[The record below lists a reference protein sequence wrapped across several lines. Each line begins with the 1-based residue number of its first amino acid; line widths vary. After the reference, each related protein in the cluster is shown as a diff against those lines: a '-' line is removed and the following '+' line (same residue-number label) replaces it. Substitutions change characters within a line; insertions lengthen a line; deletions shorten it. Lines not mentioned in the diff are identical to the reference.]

1 MGKRLARQI
10 LRFVVPV
17 TAAYAL
23 EGRPLG
29 AFPYVGLTVSDSA
42 ALLLCQAQPLWCQ
55 YGPPRMVAAQM
66 LGLQLVQKL
75 TIRLGSDILD
85 THFAVLVLYP
95 S

>member
-1 MGKRLARQI
+1 
-10 LRFVVPV
+10 
-17 TAAYAL
+17 
-23 EGRPLG
+23 
-29 AFPYVGLTVSDSA
+29 
-42 ALLLCQAQPLWCQ
+42 
-55 YGPPRMVAAQM
+55 MVAAQM